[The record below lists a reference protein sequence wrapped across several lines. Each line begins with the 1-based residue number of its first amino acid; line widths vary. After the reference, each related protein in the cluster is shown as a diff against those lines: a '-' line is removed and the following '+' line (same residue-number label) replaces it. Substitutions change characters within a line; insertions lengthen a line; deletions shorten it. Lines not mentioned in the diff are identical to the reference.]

1 MSHLTWSPVYKV
13 IEERIASG
21 DDIILMIVPFIKL
34 DALKRLNCVQAN
46 KLRLKVICRW
56 QPDDLLSGAS
66 DIDVFP
72 YLKEN
77 GCELF
82 LNWDVHLKLYV
93 FWSNIAFNTSGNLT
107 LRGLG
112 YGDHSNI
119 EVGNMVAIT
128 MEDWAR
134 IYRIVETS
142 RLLDDA
148 LYEQFKTFVEQQN
161 TELPRI
167 PPPNLIGPPKIYT
180 MASLPATET
189 PRQLASFYS
198 DPEDPKN
205 TPENLRRGMH
215 DLILF
220 DLPANLSPLEFDARL
235 GEAFRQ
241 TPFVQAFVGYL
252 KERRSLNFGA
262 VSAWIHTK
270 CEDVPLPY
278 RSEIKDSIRILFDWL
293 EHYFPEIRWD
303 VPGAYSQV
311 IHWNK

>member
-1 MSHLTWSPVYKV
+1 MSQLTWSPVYKV

-21 DDIILMIVPFIKL
+21 DDIILIIVPFIKL
-34 DALKRLNCVQAN
+34 DALKRLRCVQAN

-66 DIDVFP
+66 DIDVFN

-82 LNWDVHLKLYV
+82 VNWDVHLKLYV

-112 YGDHSNI
+112 YGDHWNI
-119 EVGNMVAIT
+119 EVGNMVTIT
-128 MEDWAR
+128 MEDWTR

-142 RLLDDA
+142 RLVDDA
-148 LYEQFKTFVEQQN
+148 LYEQFKTFVRQQN
-161 TELPRI
+161 TQLPRI
-167 PPPNLIGPPKIYT
+167 LPPNLLGPRKTYT

-198 DPEDPKN
+198 DPGDPKN
-205 TPENLRRGMH
+205 TPEGLRRGIH
-215 DLILF
+215 DLIIF
-220 DLPANLSPLEFDARL
+220 GLPADLSLMEFDARL
-235 GEAFRQ
+235 GEAFRK
-241 TPFVQAFVGYL
+241 TPFVEALVEYL

-262 VSAWIHTK
+262 VSAWIQSK

-278 RSEIKDSIRILFDWL
+278 RS
-293 EHYFPEIRWD
+293 YQ
-303 VPGAYSQV
+303 G
-311 IHWNK
+311 